1 MHIQEIADQNIP
13 TNASQALRKLITRKQ
28 PGPVIGYLNIN
39 SIRNKFEAM
48 KLLVAENTDILNI
61 SETKLDNTFAKEQF
75 IINGFK
81 TPIMHD

>member
-28 PGPVIGYLNIN
+28 HAPVIGYLNIN

-48 KLLVAENTDILNI
+48 KLLVVENIDILTI
-61 SETKLDNTFAKEQF
+61 SETKLDSTFAKEQF
-75 IINGFK
+75 IINCFK
-81 TPIMHD
+81 TSIMYD